1 MRKKIKQIEDN
12 DHTIKYIVPANED
25 NVKQT
30 VYLRFYLWDLCFC
43 DFSFYFLL
51 SVCLSL
57 SLALCILCLCF
68 LISVHVNKH
77 AVYRLSHTIPTYSP
91 FFSFALSLFC
101 SFCFNFFLQCTVFVP
116 RFCVLLLAMR
126 ASPRNWHNCNGINR
140 RQRHG

>member
-51 SVCLSL
+51 SVFLSRSL
-57 SLALCILCLCF
+57 S
-68 LISVHVNKH
+68 V
-77 AVYRLSHTIPTYSP
+77 
-91 FFSFALSLFC
+91 
-101 SFCFNFFLQCTVFVP
+101 
-116 RFCVLLLAMR
+116 FCVCAF
-126 ASPRNWHNCNGINR
+126 
-140 RQRHG
+140 